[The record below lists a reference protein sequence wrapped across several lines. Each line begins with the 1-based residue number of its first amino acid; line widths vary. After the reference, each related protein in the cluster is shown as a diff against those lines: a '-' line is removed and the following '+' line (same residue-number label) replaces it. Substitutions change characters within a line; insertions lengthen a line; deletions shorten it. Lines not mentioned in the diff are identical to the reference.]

1 MRVRVQASPIPNKK
15 PDAEPRPQGL
25 SGFERPLYPPTALRS
40 IGGLIYM
47 FLGGADI
54 DLAFSLRLD

>member
-1 MRVRVQASPIPNKK
+1 MGTTNAT
-15 PDAEPRPQGL
+15 A
-25 SGFERPLYPPTALRS
+25 FERPLYPLTALRS
-40 IGGLIYM
+40 IGRLIYM